1 MNKTTIIDF
10 FIRDINFVERKS
22 SIIIN
27 DRVLCEDFLPERI
40 LHREDQLKI
49 ILSSL
54 KDFLMSKRGINMF
67 FYGNTGTGKTL
78 LARYIA
84 NIIKSINISKKM
96 NIKVSYINCKSLI
109 SKEADYYVIGK
120 IYSDVTNDKFRK
132 GKKKYEMI
140 ENLFEYLANH
150 DLKLI
155 IFLDEFDSLVNGKSN
170 EDILYLFLRDFDIEF
185 PSKISLILIS
195 NNITFLNNLDP
206 RTKSSFSSFIKV
218 EFPPYNAEALR
229 EILTDRAKLAI
240 KEGAIDRGIIN
251 YISAKV
257 VKYFS
262 GDARIAINVLRL
274 SAIIA
279 DSKNKL
285 KIEKEDVDEAFNN
298 IDFDILK
305 SIIFSLNSTQRLLLL
320 SLINK
325 QNEKNNDYISFEEL
339 YEEYLKLST
348 SLSISPLGKSTIYK
362 NMRNLEMILGNFIES
377 KTISEG
383 KRGGYKKIYRLLIDE
398 KDIEKIYDLLRKN
411 ILNV

>member
-10 FIRDINFVERKS
+10 FIRDINFVEKKS

-40 LHREDQLKI
+40 LYRDDQLKI
-49 ILSSL
+49 ILNSL
-54 KDFLMSKRGINMF
+54 KDFLISKRGINMF

-120 IYSDVTNDKFRK
+120 IYSDVTNDKFKK

-170 EDILYLFLRDFDIEF
+170 EDILYLLLRDFDIEF

-229 EILTDRAKLAI
+229 EILIDRAKLAI

-257 VKYFS
+257 VKYFL

-279 DSKNKL
+279 DSKNKS

-305 SIIFSLNSTQRLLLL
+305 SVVFSLNSTQRLLLL

-325 QNEKNNDYISFEEL
+325 QSVKNNDYISFEEL
-339 YEEYLKLST
+339 YDEYSKLST
-348 SLSISPLGKSTIYK
+348 SFSISPLGKSTIYK
-362 NMRNLEMILGNFIES
+362 NMKNLEMILGNFIES

-383 KRGGYKKIYRLLIDE
+383 KKGGYKKIYKLLIDE
-398 KDIEKIYDLLRKN
+398 KDIEKIYDLLCKN
-411 ILNV
+411 ILNA

>member
-1 MNKTTIIDF
+1 
-10 FIRDINFVERKS
+10 
-22 SIIIN
+22 
-27 DRVLCEDFLPERI
+27 
-40 LHREDQLKI
+40 
-49 ILSSL
+49 
-54 KDFLMSKRGINMF
+54 GINMF

-155 IFLDEFDSLVNGKSN
+155 IFLDEFDSLVNGKSS

-240 KEGAIDRGIIN
+240 KEGAIDQGIIN

-377 KTISEG
+377 KTVSEG